1 MEEYKLLVAGR
12 RRLKSTITRIVS
24 LAERLPA
31 TQSKDGIEVLLERLD
46 FAWSEFEKLG
56 DALSVHDQVDGYVD
70 PADDNAEYEAR
81 YLRAREF
88 LVSAKR
94 SLEPQAP
101 STSQCND
108 SMGNGVALLQLLQQ
122 QQQMLERMAVSDA
135 ASTPISNNGVVD
147 AEPMHNELPKIQI
160 KRFAGDYKEWPA
172 FRDIYDSTI
181 HKKRHLSNTQKFHY
195 LKSLLTDE
203 AASLIAHLPITES
216 AYETAVLR
224 LNERYDRPRHIVY
237 SLLEKFTKLPETTKI
252 DVSVLRKVT
261 DGANE
266 IVRALDAIGE
276 NTRDCWIIF
285 LILQKMDAETRRKWI
300 EDSRDLKSPTTNDL
314 FKFLDTRCEEF
325 ELSQRQSNWD
335 GKPKQ
340 QEKAKRPMH
349 ANAMLAVERGTYVR
363 GKINEHH
370 LAGSA
375 DFLALSV
382 EQRRS
387 MAKEKSLCF
396 NCLRSGHFTRQCES
410 KFNCRTCHGRHHTL
424 LHVQQAASAQGF
436 AATTNTSQATVQDVP
451 TGRENQRNQDESQA
465 TSVTVSHIARAHVS
479 QSAAYGSGLTE
490 ITHKHGRRQSTLP
503 TAVVFVQNANGTY
516 TSCRL
521 LLDSGSELSYIS
533 ERCINALGLARS
545 SSRILVSGISSIKA
559 EATRGITQLNL
570 KSRFTDSALKITAH
584 VLSKITSSL
593 QRNNIEPSSLKVF
606 DGFLMADTDFAA
618 VAPIDILLGSDYVWS
633 TLTGQKMH
641 DNMGNL
647 IAISSIFGWVI
658 TSVGVNPSPTTT
670 TLFSTCN
677 IDSTLQ
683 RFWEIEEVSSY
694 ARKDPDE
701 DTVEKHFLET
711 HKRDNDGKYIVEL
724 PFKTANPKFA
734 DTLQGAQ
741 ARFMAVE
748 KRLQRNPDLREKYVK
763 FMQEYLS
770 LGHMTEV
777 KPLSHD
783 SGNLFYLPHHPI
795 VGRKL
800 RVVFDGSFKDA
811 NGVAL
816 NDTLHVGPSIQRN
829 LFAVCLRFR
838 MYRYVFS
845 ADIVKMFRQ
854 VWVSTDHQGYQRILW
869 REHPSAPLKHYQ
881 LRTVTYGTAC
891 APYLAVRVLE
901 QLAQDYRDEYPTASR
916 ILLEDFYVD
925 DVLTG
930 ANREDELLT
939 NKNELIQLMSH
950 AKLDL
955 DKWVS
960 NSSLMCKPDS
970 RDAISTGNAR
980 VQDSI
985 KVLGIYWNPTDDTL
999 MYQTGL
1005 TSNPSCTKRQ
1015 ILSDVA
1021 RIFDPL
1027 GLLSPIVVQFKIM
1040 FQRLWLLDLD
1050 WDSELPPNIAEPWL
1064 KCRADLDTLRKLQIP
1079 RFVLSKEDSIEL
1091 HAFSDASTK
1100 AYAAAVYCRCRNKD
1114 GTYSVSLMAA
1124 KTRVAPL
1131 NQQSLPRLEL
1141 CGALLL
1147 SRLVRSLKEGLRHKE
1162 IQVIAWC
1169 DSTIVLSWL
1178 SYPPSKMKTFVANRT
1193 SEILETLPRHT
1204 WHHVSSKENP
1214 ADCASRGMT
1223 TSQLLEFH
1231 LWWNG
1236 PPWLLNDDEYTAK
1249 VQNSETSVKFSDHH
1263 AQDELRTTAM
1273 LTRERMDDSFSAFD
1287 DLVERVSSWQKLVHT
1302 VGYVLRFIRRV
1313 KKTRNRAESTTL
1325 SFEEIKA
1332 ARLVCLRNAQ
1342 ACFGEDRMLLQT
1354 NQPLRNRSQLSKLA
1368 PFIGSDDLLRV
1379 GGRLR
1384 QSKLPEEVKHPIL
1397 LPKAHRITK
1406 LLLEHEHWVNLHPG
1420 TSALFVITR
1429 QRYWI
1434 IGARNL
1440 IRKVTH
1446 NCIRCFRQRHHTTHQ
1461 LMADLPSIRITQS
1474 LPFVNSGCDYAGPII
1489 LKDRKGRNA
1498 KKSKGYICLFVCL
1511 VTSALHL
1518 ELATDLSTEAFL
1530 AALRRFMSLR
1540 GKCAQIYSDNGRNFV
1555 GAKRALDEM
1564 QQLLA
1569 STNHR
1574 DLVSQTLADE
1584 GINWVFIP
1592 PYAPHWGGKW
1602 ESSVRSVKL
1611 HLRRIIGNTIL
1622 TFEQMHT
1629 LLAQISAVVNSRP
1642 LYYTPDTDVTYLSP
1656 AHLLIGRSFTTIP
1669 EGDLSHIPENR
1680 LDYWQGVQALYQGFW
1695 KRWHQEYLTTL
1706 QQRPKWET
1714 PQPNVELG
1722 TVVLI
1727 KDSNTPP
1734 ASWPLAKVIATY
1746 PGADETMFQGG
1757 PGC

>member
-12 RRLKSTITRIVS
+12 RRLKGTITRIVS

-70 PADDNAEYEAR
+70 PDDDNAAYEGR

-94 SLEPQAP
+94 SLEPQTP

-108 SMGNGVALLQLLQQ
+108 SKGNGGALLQLLQQ
-122 QQQMLERMAVSDA
+122 QQQQRLERIAVSDA
-135 ASTPISNNGVVD
+135 ASTPISNNGVMD
-147 AEPMHNELPKIQI
+147 AEPMHNELPKIKI

-172 FRDIYDSTI
+172 FRD
-181 HKKRHLSNTQKFHY
+181 
-195 LKSLLTDE
+195 
-203 AASLIAHLPITES
+203 
-216 AYETAVLR
+216 
-224 LNERYDRPRHIVY
+224 
-237 SLLEKFTKLPETTKI
+237 
-252 DVSVLRKVT
+252 
-261 DGANE
+261 
-266 IVRALDAIGE
+266 
-276 NTRDCWIIF
+276 
-285 LILQKMDAETRRKWI
+285 
-300 EDSRDLKSPTTNDL
+300 
-314 FKFLDTRCEEF
+314 
-325 ELSQRQSNWD
+325 SNWN

-349 ANAMLAVERGTYVR
+349 AMLAFERGTYVR
-363 GKINEHH
+363 GNINEHH

-375 DFLALSV
+375 DFLAMSV

-387 MAKEKSLCF
+387 MAKEKSVCF
-396 NCLRSGHFTRQCES
+396 NCLRSGLLKGSVNPNSTVEHAMDDIIRYYMYNQLHPR
-410 KFNCRTCHGRHHTL
+410 KALQLLRTLRRLRETTSNHH
-424 LHVQQAASAQGF
+424 HS
-436 AATTNTSQATVQDVP
+436 
-451 TGRENQRNQDESQA
+451 RN
-465 TSVTVSHIARAHVS
+465 
-479 QSAAYGSGLTE
+479 
-490 ITHKHGRRQSTLP
+490 
-503 TAVVFVQNANGTY
+503 
-516 TSCRL
+516 
-521 LLDSGSELSYIS
+521 
-533 ERCINALGLARS
+533 
-545 SSRILVSGISSIKA
+545 
-559 EATRGITQLNL
+559 
-570 KSRFTDSALKITAH
+570 
-584 VLSKITSSL
+584 
-593 QRNNIEPSSLKVF
+593 PS
-606 DGFLMADTDFAA
+606 FLMADTDLAS
-618 VAPIDILLGSDYVWS
+618 VAPIDILVGSDSVWT
-633 TLTGQKMH
+633 TLTGKKMH

-694 ARKDPDE
+694 ARKDPHK
-701 DTVEKHFLET
+701 DTVETHFLET

-724 PFKTANPKFA
+724 PFKTPNPKFA
-734 DTLQGAQ
+734 DTLQGAHS
-741 ARFMAVE
+741 RFMAVE

-777 KPLSHD
+777 KPLSND
-783 SGNLFYLPHHPI
+783 SGNLFYLPLSCPPAFYHHHPI

-816 NDTLHVGPSIQRN
+816 NGTLLIGPSIQRN
-829 LFAVCLRFR
+829 IFAVYLRFR
-838 MYRYVFS
+838 ILCALS
-845 ADIVKMFRQ
+845 GWKGIEATGTG
-854 VWVSTDHQGYQRILW
+854 SQRRI
-869 REHPSAPLKHYQ
+869 S
-881 LRTVTYGTAC
+881 
-891 APYLAVRVLE
+891 
-901 QLAQDYRDEYPTASR
+901 TASR
-916 ILLEDFYVD
+916 ILLEDYVD

-930 ANREDELLT
+930 ANREDELLA
-939 NKNELIQLMSH
+939 NKNELLQLMSH

-960 NSSLMCKPDS
+960 NSSL
-970 RDAISTGNAR
+970 
-980 VQDSI
+980 
-985 KVLGIYWNPTDDTL
+985 IY
-999 MYQTGL
+999 
-1005 TSNPSCTKRQ
+1005 
-1015 ILSDVA
+1015 
-1021 RIFDPL
+1021 
-1027 GLLSPIVVQFKIM
+1027 
-1040 FQRLWLLDLD
+1040 LD

-1131 NQQSLPRLEL
+1131 KQQSLPRLEL

-1147 SRLVRSLKEGLRHKE
+1147 SRLVRSLKEGLRHME
-1162 IQVIAWC
+1162 IQVVAWC

-1193 SEILETLPRHT
+1193 SEILEPLPRHT

-1249 VQNSETSVKFSDHH
+1249 VQNSETSFKFSDHH

-1302 VGYVLRFIRRV
+1302 VGYVLRFIRRL

-1368 PFIGSDDLLRV
+1368 PFIGLDDLLRV

-1406 LLLEHEHWVNLHPG
+1406 LLLEHEHSVNLHPG

-1446 NCIRCFRQRHHTTHQ
+1446 NCIRFFRQRHHTTHQ

-1498 KKSKGYICLFVCL
+1498 KKSNGYICLFVCL

-1592 PYAPHWGGKW
+1592 PNAPHWGGKW

-1642 LYYTPDTDVTYLSP
+1642 LYYTPDTDVTCLSP

-1680 LDYWQGVQALYQGFW
+1680 LDYWQGVQALYQEFW

-1706 QQRPKWET
+1706 QQRPNGKHRSRMWNWEPSSSSRIRILHQPPGHWQRLSQRTLELT
-1714 PQPNVELG
+1714 PAKSQSRTNRFVRKAMLSVFRDQAGLVWYELLNPSVTVDGKRYQQQLEELKEFLLQKRPQKCPELG
-1722 TVVLI
+1722 NAV
-1727 KDSNTPP
+1727 SY
-1734 ASWPLAKVIATY
+1734 A
-1746 PGADETMFQGG
+1746 
-1757 PGC
+1757 

>member
-1 MEEYKLLVAGR
+1 
-12 RRLKSTITRIVS
+12 
-24 LAERLPA
+24 
-31 TQSKDGIEVLLERLD
+31 
-46 FAWSEFEKLG
+46 
-56 DALSVHDQVDGYVD
+56 
-70 PADDNAEYEAR
+70 
-81 YLRAREF
+81 
-88 LVSAKR
+88 
-94 SLEPQAP
+94 
-101 STSQCND
+101 
-108 SMGNGVALLQLLQQ
+108 
-122 QQQMLERMAVSDA
+122 
-135 ASTPISNNGVVD
+135 
-147 AEPMHNELPKIQI
+147 
-160 KRFAGDYKEWPA
+160 
-172 FRDIYDSTI
+172 
-181 HKKRHLSNTQKFHY
+181 
-195 LKSLLTDE
+195 
-203 AASLIAHLPITES
+203 
-216 AYETAVLR
+216 
-224 LNERYDRPRHIVY
+224 
-237 SLLEKFTKLPETTKI
+237 
-252 DVSVLRKVT
+252 
-261 DGANE
+261 
-266 IVRALDAIGE
+266 
-276 NTRDCWIIF
+276 
-285 LILQKMDAETRRKWI
+285 
-300 EDSRDLKSPTTNDL
+300 
-314 FKFLDTRCEEF
+314 
-325 ELSQRQSNWD
+325 
-335 GKPKQ
+335 
-340 QEKAKRPMH
+340 
-349 ANAMLAVERGTYVR
+349 
-363 GKINEHH
+363 
-370 LAGSA
+370 
-375 DFLALSV
+375 
-382 EQRRS
+382 
-387 MAKEKSLCF
+387 
-396 NCLRSGHFTRQCES
+396 
-410 KFNCRTCHGRHHTL
+410 
-424 LHVQQAASAQGF
+424 
-436 AATTNTSQATVQDVP
+436 
-451 TGRENQRNQDESQA
+451 
-465 TSVTVSHIARAHVS
+465 
-479 QSAAYGSGLTE
+479 
-490 ITHKHGRRQSTLP
+490 
-503 TAVVFVQNANGTY
+503 
-516 TSCRL
+516 
-521 LLDSGSELSYIS
+521 
-533 ERCINALGLARS
+533 
-545 SSRILVSGISSIKA
+545 
-559 EATRGITQLNL
+559 
-570 KSRFTDSALKITAH
+570 
-584 VLSKITSSL
+584 
-593 QRNNIEPSSLKVF
+593 
-606 DGFLMADTDFAA
+606 MADTDLAS
-618 VAPIDILLGSDYVWS
+618 VAPIDILVGSDSVWT
-633 TLTGQKMH
+633 TLTGKKMH

-711 HKRDNDGKYIVEL
+711 HKRDNNGKYIVEL

-748 KRLQRNPDLREKYVK
+748 KRLQRNPDLRENLCA
-763 FMQEYLS
+763 LS
-770 LGHMTEV
+770 GCKGIGAT
-777 KPLSHD
+777 
-783 SGNLFYLPHHPI
+783 GT
-795 VGRKL
+795 
-800 RVVFDGSFKDA
+800 GS
-811 NGVAL
+811 
-816 NDTLHVGPSIQRN
+816 QR
-829 LFAVCLRFR
+829 
-838 MYRYVFS
+838 
-845 ADIVKMFRQ
+845 
-854 VWVSTDHQGYQRILW
+854 RI
-869 REHPSAPLKHYQ
+869 S
-881 LRTVTYGTAC
+881 
-891 APYLAVRVLE
+891 
-901 QLAQDYRDEYPTASR
+901 TASR

-930 ANREDELLT
+930 ANREDELLA
-939 NKNELIQLMSH
+939 NKNELLQLMSH

-960 NSSLMCKPDS
+960 NSLLICKPDS
-970 RDAISTGNAR
+970 RDAISTGNER
-980 VQDSI
+980 VQDSK

-1050 WDSELPPNIAEPWL
+1050 WDSKLPPNIAEQWF

-1131 NQQSLPRLEL
+1131 KQQSLPRLEL

-1147 SRLVRSLKEGLRHKE
+1147 SRLVRSLKEGLRHME
-1162 IQVIAWC
+1162 IQVVAWC

-1193 SEILETLPRHT
+1193 SEILEPLPRHT

-1249 VQNSETSVKFSDHH
+1249 VQNSETSFKFSDHH

-1302 VGYVLRFIRRV
+1302 VGYVLRFIRRL

-1342 ACFGEDRMLLQT
+1342 ACFGEDRMLLGT
-1354 NQPLRNRSQLSKLA
+1354 RTLGKLA
-1368 PFIGSDDLLRV
+1368 P
-1379 GGRLR
+1379 
-1384 QSKLPEEVKHPIL
+1384 
-1397 LPKAHRITK
+1397 
-1406 LLLEHEHWVNLHPG
+1406 
-1420 TSALFVITR
+1420 
-1429 QRYWI
+1429 
-1434 IGARNL
+1434 
-1440 IRKVTH
+1440 
-1446 NCIRCFRQRHHTTHQ
+1446 RCFRQRNHTTHQ

-1498 KKSKGYICLFVCL
+1498 KKSNGYICHFVCL

-1680 LDYWQGVQALYQGFW
+1680 LDYWQGVQALYQEFW

-1706 QQRPKWET
+1706 QQRPNGKHRSRIWNWE
-1714 PQPNVELG
+1714 PSSSSRIRILHQPPGHWQRLSQRTLEL
-1722 TVVLI
+1722 TVWFGL
-1727 KDSNTPP
+1727 SN
-1734 ASWPLAKVIATY
+1734 
-1746 PGADETMFQGG
+1746 
-1757 PGC
+1757 